1 MSAVL
6 ITGWSGA
13 GKSAIAAELARR
25 GLAAVDADSDPSLA
39 RYVDPDGTVVPS
51 VAEPDLDWLA
61 RNSWQWDPAR
71 LDELIRAVA
80 PETLYVCGNADNQL
94 DLAGRFTH
102 VVLLEIDKP
111 TMLSRLDEPGRAND
125 FGRTGDTRDVLR
137 RWLPGYQRRVRDS
150 GAICI
155 DARQPLDQV
164 TDAILT
170 RTQPP

>member
-1 MSAVL
+1 MSAVM

-13 GKSAIAAELARR
+13 GKSTIAAELVRR
-25 GLAAVDADSDPSLA
+25 GLAAVDADGDPLLA

-51 VAEPDLDWLA
+51 LAEPDLDWLA
-61 RNSWQWDPAR
+61 RHSWQWDKAR
-71 LDELIRAVA
+71 LDELIRAAA
-80 PETLYVCGNADNQL
+80 PQTLHVCGNADNQL

-102 VVLLEIDKP
+102 VVLLEIDEP

-125 FGRTGDTRDVLR
+125 FGRTGDARDVLR

-164 TDAILT
+164 AGEILA
-170 RTQPP
+170 RTQAG